1 VRVNALPGTVHR
13 VGSIVVTLTDALP
26 DGKVR
31 RTQRD
36 VYIGTGALP
45 VREAAGREA
54 RRLVRQGMAD
64 VLRWLGQPVDTE
76 LSGEEILAR
85 WRAEQAVP
93 DRPARRRAI
102 PQARQAERTA

>member
-1 VRVNALPGTVHR
+1 VTELTGTVHR
-13 VGSIVVTLTDALP
+13 VGAIVVTLTDALP

-31 RTQRD
+31 RTRQH

-64 VLRWLGQPVDTE
+64 VLKWLGQPVETE
-76 LSGEEILAR
+76 LSGEEILTR
-85 WRAEQAVP
+85 WRQEHAAP
-93 DRPARRRAI
+93 DRPGRQPAI
-102 PQARQAERTA
+102 PRARQREMTP